1 MLAQYNNSKLE
12 TVLYTYTQQRKKWR
26 IRIRNLI
33 AGIIQSL
40 NNRNG
45 KLQEIN
51 FTLTFCLTF
60 LENRSSRPERFY
72 KIGVLKNFAKFT
84 GKNLCQS
91 CVFNKVV
98 GLVCNFINKET
109 LTQVFSCEFCEI
121 FKNTFFYRTLS
132 VAASVENQLFTKKRN
147 RRFRRLPRNNMFW
160 WESV

>member
-12 TVLYTYTQQRKKWR
+12 TVLYTYTQQRIKWR
-26 IRIRNLI
+26 IRIRNLT

-60 LENRSSRPERFY
+60 LENRSSRPERSY
-72 KIGVLKNFAKFT
+72 KIGVLTNFAKFI
-84 GKNLCQS
+84 GKHLCQNFF
-91 CVFNKVV
+91 FNKVA

-121 FKNTFFYRTLS
+121 FKNT
-132 VAASVENQLFTKKRN
+132 LF
-147 RRFRRLPRNNMFW
+147 
-160 WESV
+160 